1 MASFLLIHGAWHG
14 GWCFDRLRA
23 PLEALGHVM
32 AAPTLPGMGGDA
44 RALAAVSLDG
54 WAEFVAGEARALPGP
69 VILCGHSRGGVVI
82 SQAAELAPELFG
94 DLVYITAALVPS
106 GKSLYEVI
114 GASMERDDFGAALTN
129 VEDGLGIAFAPDQA
143 APVFYN
149 RCTQQDQALAAAHL
163 LVEPVRPL
171 GTPVALSEARY
182 GSIPRHYIEC
192 TDDRCFPL
200 AGQRA
205 MQAALPCASVATLD
219 SDHSPFLCAP
229 DALAAAL
236 DNIAKER
243 VA

>member
-1 MASFLLIHGAWHG
+1 
-14 GWCFDRLRA
+14 
-23 PLEALGHVM
+23 M

-44 RALAAVSLDG
+44 RALAGASLKSWG
-54 WAEFVAGEARALPGP
+54 AYVVEQARALGGP
-69 VILCGHSRGGVVI
+69 VILCGHSRGGLVI
-82 SQAAELAPELFG
+82 SEAAEQAPELFS
-94 DLVYITAALVPS
+94 DLVYISAALVPS

-114 GASMERDDFGAALTN
+114 GAGMEGDDFGSALTS
-129 VEDGLGIAFAPDQA
+129 VEDGLGLAFNPDRA

-149 RCTQQDQALAAAHL
+149 RCAPQDQARAAARL

-171 GTPVALSEARY
+171 GTALDLSDARY
-182 GSIPRHYIEC
+182 GRIPRHYVEC
-192 TDDRCFPL
+192 ADDQCFPL
-200 AGQRA
+200 AAQRA
-205 MQAALPCASVATLD
+205 MQAALPCAGVVTLD